1 MRTEIT
7 EDHLLAGD
15 PALDPQEEDT
25 GPGLDLGPV
34 PGPRAADQDPAH
46 LVVALQEIGH
56 ETGAGA
62 RGTPG
67 LALNRGIAVP
77 VGKFARSCKLSFGK
91 FLHSGIFS
99 SLK

>member
-7 EDHLLAGD
+7 EDHHLVGD

-25 GPGLDLGPV
+25 GPGLGPV
-34 PGPRAADQDPAH
+34 PGPRAAEQDPAH
-46 LVVALQEIGH
+46 LAVALQEIGHVIGH

-77 VGKFARSCKLSFGK
+77 VGKFARSKK
-91 FLHSGIFS
+91 
-99 SLK
+99 